1 MIVLRGGPVVDIN
14 LLAIDA
20 KNDESSM
27 NILITKYE
35 NFILKCASAA
45 CRSYISKS
53 DDEWSI
59 ALAAFTEA
67 VKSYSSEKGSFLNFA
82 ELVIRRR
89 IIDYIRSKSRY
100 APEMLVKPSLFESE
114 MEEEEDYLL
123 QSEIAKKVSVV
134 QDNSLKME
142 IYLINEVFSGY
153 GFSFMDLSDCSPKA
167 DKTKR
172 SCAKAVAYMIKNP
185 ILISE
190 MQIKR
195 QLPLNIIENNT
206 KVPRKLLERHRK
218 YIIAAVEIISG
229 DYPNLAGYMRYIRE
243 ELEKWEQ

>member
-1 MIVLRGGPVVDIN
+1 MGELDI
-14 LLAIDA
+14 LAVNA
-20 KNDESSM
+20 KDDENSM
-27 NILITKYE
+27 NKLITQYE

-45 CRSYISKS
+45 ARSYISKS

-100 APEMLVKPSLFESE
+100 APEILVKPSLFESDA
-114 MEEEEDYLL
+114 EEEDDYPM
-123 QSEIAKKVSVV
+123 QSEIAKKVSAEA
-134 QDNSLKME
+134 DNSLKME
-142 IYLINEVFSGY
+142 IFLINEIFLGY
-153 GFSFMDLSDCSPKA
+153 GFSFMDLAACSPKA
-167 DKTKR
+167 HKTKR
-172 SCAKAVAYMIKNP
+172 SCAKVVAFMLNNP

-190 MQIKR
+190 MKVKR
-195 QLPLNIIENNT
+195 QLPLNLIEKST

-218 YIIAAVEIISG
+218 YIIAAVEIMSG
-229 DYPNLAGYMRYIRE
+229 DYPYLAGYMRYIRE
-243 ELEKWEQ
+243 ELEK